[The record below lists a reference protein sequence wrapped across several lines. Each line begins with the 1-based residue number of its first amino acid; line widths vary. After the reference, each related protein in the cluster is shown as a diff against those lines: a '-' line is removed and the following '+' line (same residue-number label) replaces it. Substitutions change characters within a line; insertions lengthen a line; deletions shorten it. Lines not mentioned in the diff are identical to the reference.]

1 MVLVAIGSAK
11 EANIQVKHRMC
22 INNVHGDGND

>member
-11 EANIQVKHRMC
+11 EANIQVQHRMR
-22 INNVHGDGND
+22 INSVHGDDND